1 MLACSAQESCT
12 PLLKTISLRRLP
24 LQDTVS
30 VIRPIHHV
38 KQLLPTNRLY
48 ASWTVNPAIRPKNEP
63 PSSYLPS
70 LHQIIRSSGV
80 TGGGERDRTDD
91 PLLAKQVLSQLSY
104 TPMTHRIKPSS
115 GPSPSSG
122 NADQPCCSDAGR
134 TPRFI
139 HKAPGAAIRV
149 RPDCVCSVEQAA
161 IGAELRMREGM
172 RRRRRAYEIA
182 LIRQAVD

>member
-1 MLACSAQESCT
+1 VLACSAQESCT

-38 KQLLPTNRLY
+38 KQRLPTNRPS
-48 ASWTVNPAIRPKNEP
+48 ASWIVNPAIRPKNEP

-104 TPMTHRIKPSS
+104 TPRLSEAKPA
-115 GPSPSSG
+115 PSAS
-122 NADQPCCSDAGR
+122 DQ
-134 TPRFI
+134 
-139 HKAPGAAIRV
+139 
-149 RPDCVCSVEQAA
+149 
-161 IGAELRMREGM
+161 
-172 RRRRRAYEIA
+172 
-182 LIRQAVD
+182 

>member
-48 ASWTVNPAIRPKNEP
+48 ASWIVNPAIRPMNEP
-63 PSSYLPS
+63 PSSCLPS

-104 TPMTHRIKPSS
+104 TPRLSQAKPA
-115 GPSPSSG
+115 PSAP
-122 NADQPCCSDAGR
+122 DQ
-134 TPRFI
+134 
-139 HKAPGAAIRV
+139 
-149 RPDCVCSVEQAA
+149 
-161 IGAELRMREGM
+161 
-172 RRRRRAYEIA
+172 
-182 LIRQAVD
+182 